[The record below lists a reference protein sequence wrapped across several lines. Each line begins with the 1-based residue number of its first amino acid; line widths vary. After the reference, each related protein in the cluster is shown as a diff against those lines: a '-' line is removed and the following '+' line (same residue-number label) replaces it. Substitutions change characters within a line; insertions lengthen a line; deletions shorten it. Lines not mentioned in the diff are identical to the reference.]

1 MDVKCFYKGK
11 KRSDL
16 EGGKL
21 ERAGLVS
28 TLWLHVKFDSSYI
41 LHSCTLGPPPVPSP
55 TSATPE
61 RNATKILK
69 AEKR

>member
-28 TLWLHVKFDSSYI
+28 TLWLHVKYVC
-41 LHSCTLGPPPVPSP
+41 LTLVTFYTAAHWVRPLCPHQLLQH
-55 TSATPE
+55 
-61 RNATKILK
+61 LK
-69 AEKR
+69 EMQQKF